1 MSQPP
6 AKPLPPA
13 PNADIAH
20 PIDWQSLEAASHRDP
35 TGRGLASFRL
45 QGEWLDAGQLQAS
58 ATHLARHAADVGIV
72 TGFCVATQQGITAE
86 TDGPPGALYLAR
98 ALQAVGCQVTLL
110 TDRPALALLAAGFEH
125 HGSDRASLVEFPM
138 HPEAGWVERFFD
150 SRRAARM
157 THLIAIERPGRSHTL
172 ASFCAQSRVGPLPR
186 DAFVSHV
193 PLAEQDICHNMRG
206 GSIEAHTAPM
216 HLLFEHIAQERL
228 PITSIGIGDGGN
240 ELGMGRFPWEIL
252 VEAVGTPAAPQIVSR
267 VATDFVM
274 LAGVSNWGAYALAL
288 ATAELRGR
296 HDLARPWH
304 AKVERELIEA
314 MVRNSPAVDGITL
327 RREPTVDGLVLSEYL
342 QPLVD
347 MRRQLGFDDPPL
359 E

>member
-1 MSQPP
+1 
-6 AKPLPPA
+6 LPPDFTNSTA
-13 PNADIAH
+13 R

-35 TGRGLASFRL
+35 IDRGLASFRL
-45 QGEWLDAGQLQAS
+45 QGEWLDTGQLQAI
-58 ATHLARHAADVGIV
+58 AMHMAQRAAHVGIV
-72 TGFCVATQQGITAE
+72 TGFCVATPQGITAE

-110 TDRPALALLAAGFEH
+110 TDRPALPLLGAGYEH
-125 HGSDRASLVEFPM
+125 LGWDPASLVEFPM
-138 HPEAGWVERFFD
+138 QGEPHWIERFFD
-150 SRRAARM
+150 SQRAARI

-172 ASFCAQSRVGPLPR
+172 TSLCEQSRIGPLPR
-186 DAFVSHV
+186 EAFLSHV
-193 PLAEQDICHNMRG
+193 PPAEQDICHNMRG
-206 GSIEAHTAPM
+206 ESIEAHTAPM

-228 PITSIGIGDGGN
+228 PIATIGIGDGGN

-267 VATDFVM
+267 VATDFVL

-288 ATAELRGR
+288 ATTELRGG
-296 HDLARPWH
+296 HGLARPWH
-304 AKVERELIEA
+304 SQAEREMIEA

-327 RREPTVDGLVLSEYL
+327 RREPTVDGLSLPEYL

-347 MRRQLGFDDPPL
+347 MRRLLGFDDPPRV
-359 E
+359 